1 MIYAHLPPFE
11 RLEPKQQSPSDER
24 GQLKETQPI
33 AHSEISPCAHRYE
46 LMQSGM
52 PPSALE
58 WIRRPWS

>member
-11 RLEPKQQSPSDER
+11 RLEPKQQSPLDAR
-24 GQLKETQPI
+24 GQVKELQRTANSGIHPF
-33 AHSEISPCAHRYE
+33 AHRYE

>member
-11 RLEPKQQSPSDER
+11 RLEPKQQDCPDSR
-24 GQLKETQPI
+24 AQVKQRQPI

-58 WIRRPWS
+58 WIRKPWA